1 MEHRVYLRAF
11 EIDDYKTS
19 IHWRQDD
26 TIWSMLGGPKYFV
39 SEAYEKKWI
48 ENEIF
53 NSRDVKLAVCLIESN
68 KHIGNV
74 YFTDINQINQSC
86 HSHVLIGEKDCWG
99 KGYAKEALLL
109 GIDYMVNQ
117 RNIHRFE
124 AKILESNNAS
134 LKMHQKCGFEIEGL
148 LRQSVYKDGQ
158 FQNQYITSLIK

>member
-1 MEHRVYLRAF
+1 MENRVYLRAF
-11 EIDDYKTS
+11 EPNDYKTS

-26 TIWSMLGGPKYFV
+26 AIWSMLGGPKYFV

-53 NSRDVKLAVCLIESN
+53 NPHDVKLAVCLIGSN

-74 YFTDINQINQSC
+74 YFTDINPINQSC

-99 KGYAKEALLL
+99 HGYAKEALLL
-109 GIDYMVNQ
+109 GIDYMLNQ

-124 AKILESNNAS
+124 AKILESNIAS

-148 LRQSVYKDGQ
+148 LRRSVYKDGQ

>member
-148 LRQSVYKDGQ
+148 LRQSVYRDGQ

>member
-117 RNIHRFE
+117 RNIHRFK

>member
-19 IHWRQDD
+19 IHWRRDD